1 MTIEELT
8 TQVTT
13 MEKDLAAV
21 TKRAEA
27 AEAALAVAELDGE
40 DREAYDTLSD
50 ADKAT
55 FVQADEDA
63 RSEILTKARKAIEKR
78 NELPA
83 DIQKRF
89 DDVQKRLDAAEAKAK
104 EAEAKVSAA
113 ESVAKKAQDDQRM
126 TVLAK
131 RAETDYAGLPGTAQ
145 EKAIVL
151 KSLED
156 KLSPEEQEA
165 VFKLFKA
172 GNECLRGQMKE
183 VGKGASTGDGNTGES
198 AWTTIEKKADA
209 MAKDKNIT
217 KAKAVTEVIAAEP
230 ELYERYLEEQPKK

>member
-55 FVQADEDA
+55 FVQSDEDA

-78 NELPA
+78 SELPA

-89 DDVQKRLDAAEAKAK
+89 DEVQKRLDEAESKAK
-104 EAEAKVSAA
+104 DAEAKVAAA
-113 ESVAKKAQDDQRM
+113 EAVAKRAQDDQRM
-126 TVLAK
+126 VVLAK
-131 RAETDYAGLPGTAQ
+131 KAEEDYAGLPGTAQ

-165 VFKLFKA
+165 VYKLFKA

-183 VGKGASTGDGNTGES
+183 VGKGATTEGSTNGEG
-198 AWTTIEKKADA
+198 AWTAIEKKADVV
-209 MAKDKNIT
+209 AKEKNIT
-217 KAKAVTEVIAAEP
+217 KAKAVTEVITAEP
-230 ELYERYLEEQPKK
+230 ELYERYLEEQSKK